1 MLTPMRQNRKA
12 VIRLG
17 GLANQLRSAVHGASE
32 QGRIERIPADSERR
46 FLKFPS
52 FVHRAEENIGL
63 SDRVRAQIQ
72 EFGQHAQPF
81 QDDNR
86 FRGKELPTHFVP
98 RKARFLKNS
107 YVRALLQRTEGG

>member
-17 GLANQLRSAVHGASE
+17 GLANQLRSA
-32 QGRIERIPADSERR
+32 
-46 FLKFPS
+46 
-52 FVHRAEENIGL
+52 VHRAEENIGL